1 MLGSR
6 SSPWAHSAAHEAQ
19 RSRVAQCLVTR
30 DREGA
35 FDPGVQGPRG
45 SCTCSHNQQHDM
57 PRTDVPCRSC
67 EQRSAFAQLSRRSE
81 RDIRAVLCPG
91 AGGCR
96 LSGSPRRCA
105 EKQPV
110 MQPSGFF
117 SVSVQRP
124 RVTVP
129 YKALATNTGRRTT
142 SGGHP
147 RRVPQDSASP
157 LIRRAYKPAFRERSD
172 SPGAASAQMRSGHR
186 ENGTGD
192 GCQTWLS

>member
-6 SSPWAHSAAHEAQ
+6 SSPWAQSAAHEAQ

-35 FDPGVQGPRG
+35 LTSGSRDPGALAPAHTTSSMTCRG
-45 SCTCSHNQQHDM
+45 QMSLADHAS
-57 PRTDVPCRSC
+57 SG
-67 EQRSAFAQLSRRSE
+67 SAFAQLSRRSE

-124 RVTVP
+124 RVTMP
-129 YKALATNTGRRTT
+129 YKGNKHRAPHNQWRPPSHGGRKTA
-142 SGGHP
+142 
-147 RRVPQDSASP
+147 RR
-157 LIRRAYKPAFRERSD
+157 L
-172 SPGAASAQMRSGHR
+172 
-186 ENGTGD
+186 
-192 GCQTWLS
+192 